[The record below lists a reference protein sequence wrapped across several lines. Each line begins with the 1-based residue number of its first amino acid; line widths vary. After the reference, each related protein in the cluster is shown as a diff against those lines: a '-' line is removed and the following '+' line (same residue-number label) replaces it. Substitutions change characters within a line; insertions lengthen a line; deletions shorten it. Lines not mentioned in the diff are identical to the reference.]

1 MERQAELDW
10 LRGTMLVLM
19 TFTHLPTWFST
30 RAGQPFGYVSAAEGF
45 VFLSAYLVGTV
56 YGRRARVHGVDA
68 MRRALW
74 HRTLKVYAV
83 HAALLV
89 FLLLVLVPFAL
100 SRDAHA
106 ITDLASYYL
115 ERPRLALASGLLLT
129 YNPPL
134 LDILPMYVLFLAASP
149 WLLRHGLRNGFGGLL
164 AVSSVV
170 WLFAQYDGGRHVYEA
185 VAALTGWPVPYAAT
199 GAFVY
204 LAWQLLWLV
213 GLYLGARPQTPPAR
227 YGDRRSRM
235 ALGIAVGVA
244 GAFFVWRHL
253 AGQVPFP
260 NGIALNALVDK
271 WHLGPL
277 RLLNFAVL
285 AWLVVCGRRVLREWA
300 EASSIAVMGR
310 SSLGVFAAHLVIC
323 LTLLATLG
331 DAPKPH
337 LSILEIN
344 LVAATLLAL
353 YGVARVLQE
362 ASGWTLT
369 FRQAL
374 GRRLSTR
381 TVR

>member
-1 MERQAELDW
+1 MKRQTELDW

-45 VFLSAYLVGTV
+45 VFLSAFLVGTV
-56 YGRRARVHGVDA
+56 YGRRAREHGVDA

-74 HRTLKVYAV
+74 RRTLKVYAV

-89 FLLLVLVPFAL
+89 FLLLVLVPFAT
-100 SRDAHA
+100 SHDAHA
-106 ITDLASYYL
+106 ITDLASYYA
-115 ERPRLALASGLLLT
+115 ERPRLALASGLLLV

-134 LDILPMYVLFLAASP
+134 LDILPMYVVFLAASP
-149 WLLRHGLRNGFGGLL
+149 LVLRHGLRHGFAGLL

-185 VAALTGWPVPYAAT
+185 AAALVGWPVPYAAT

-204 LAWQLLWLV
+204 LGWQLLWLV
-213 GLYLGARPQTPPAR
+213 GLWLGARQEPLPAT
-227 YGDRRSRM
+227 RSAPASRFALYV
-235 ALGIAVGVA
+235 ALGVA
-244 GAFFVWRHL
+244 AAFFAWRHF
-253 AGQVPFP
+253 AGQVPFESR
-260 NGIALNALVDK
+260 GALNALVDK

-285 AWLVVCGRRVLREWA
+285 AWLVVQGRSVVREWA
-300 EASSIAVMGR
+300 DGSSIAAMGR
-310 SSLGVFAAHLVIC
+310 ASLAVFAAHLVIC

-344 LVAATLLAL
+344 LVAATLMTL

-362 ASGWTLT
+362 APGWTRT
-369 FRQAL
+369 L
-374 GRRLSTR
+374 GRRVSTR
-381 TVR
+381 AAR